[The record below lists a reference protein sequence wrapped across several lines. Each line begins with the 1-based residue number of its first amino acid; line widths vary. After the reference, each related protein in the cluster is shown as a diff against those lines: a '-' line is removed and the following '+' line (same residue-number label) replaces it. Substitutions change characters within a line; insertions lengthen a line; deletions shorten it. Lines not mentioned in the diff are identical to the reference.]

1 MNVATPIMREGF
13 VEAQRPGA
21 ATARPAEEKEKK
33 PPPTMPAPEMEEPP
47 GPDAADFMKEQW
59 PIVVRLLH
67 KKIANNTGEL
77 VDHLSFREPR
87 GGDINRYG
95 NPCRVNRE
103 GDVVIDERKMH
114 YVMAALCNVLPP
126 MLDAMDPRDWNSCA
140 YRLRD
145 FFLPDLR
152 AWL

>member
-1 MNVATPIMREGF
+1 MNEAVRLREGF
-13 VEAQRPGA
+13 QPDK
-21 ATARPAEEKEKK
+21 EEKTPRAA
-33 PPPTMPAPEMEEPP
+33 PPPHMEEPP
-47 GPDAADFMKEQW
+47 ASEERSPADLLKADKW
-59 PIVVRLLH
+59 PIMVKLLH
-67 KKIANNTGEL
+67 KPIANNEGVI
-77 VDHLSFREPR
+77 VDLLEFRQPR

-95 NPCRVNRE
+95 NPCRINQE

-114 YVMAALCNVLPP
+114 YVMAALCGILPP
-126 MLDAMDPRDWNSCA
+126 LLEAMDPRDWNSCA

>member
-1 MNVATPIMREGF
+1 MADAAVKTLREGF
-13 VEAQRPGA
+13 VKE
-21 ATARPAEEKEKK
+21 EEKVPRTA
-33 PPPTMPAPEMEEPP
+33 PPPVLEEPP
-47 GPDAADFMKEQW
+47 QEVEAVKEKW
-59 PIVVRLLH
+59 PIVVKLIHKPIPDNSGSIIDRL
-67 KKIANNTGEL
+67 E
-77 VDHLSFREPR
+77 FRQPR

-95 NPCRVNRE
+95 NPCRVNQD

-114 YVMAALCNVLPP
+114 YVMSALCGILPP
-126 MLDAMDPRDWNSCA
+126 LLEAMDPRDWNSCA